1 MFDYQRFF
9 SPPFK
14 ASIKEILGDLF
25 ISGIGSIPSPELLEQ
40 EAPEFALTLNQWGG
54 SEVMELSSKNFK
66 SKLVEGRTGENRI

>member
-9 SPPFK
+9 FPPFK

-25 ISGIGSIPSPELLEQ
+25 SSGVGSIPSPELLEQ

-54 SEVMELSSKNFK
+54 V
-66 SKLVEGRTGENRI
+66 KLWSCPLRTLKADW